1 VSGEQQTATLS
12 VLEGGAGVARIP
24 IVTPDT
30 AEGRGRE
37 ILSQVQAQYGYIP
50 GIVKVLLP
58 DLEMAGHAKAIYAH
72 LNFRPGSP
80 FTRVQRE
87 MVATVVN
94 GLVGGAP

>member
-1 VSGEQQTATLS
+1 M
-12 VLEGGAGVARIP
+12 ARIP
-24 IVTPDT
+24 IVTPET

-37 ILSQVQAQYGYIP
+37 ILSHVQEQYGYVP
-50 GIVKVLLP
+50 GIVKILLS
-58 DLEMAGHAKAIYAH
+58 DLEIAGHANAIYAH
-72 LNFRPGSP
+72 LNLRSGSP